1 LTKIIKIR
9 LLIDSICRQG
19 LNDSETVNLQQLKGQ
34 IGLLLEHL
42 RHAGLL
48 SIASVD
54 VSELS
59 RSESALLPT
68 SGSVSQSRKAQHE
81 DALDTT
87 NILREGHD
95 VCTEGSPG
103 KSVRSSPLTNGG
115 SSKAQDAVVHQE
127 ELETARDPLDD
138 VRDHISEVMNMETQY
153 EGLDQSYGSGVV

>member
-1 LTKIIKIR
+1 MTKIIKIR

-48 SIASVD
+48 SIVSVD
-54 VSELS
+54 VSEPS

-87 NILREGHD
+87 NILREGH
-95 VCTEGSPG
+95 VPEAVQG
-103 KSVRSSPLTNGG
+103 KASCPVLLLM
-115 SSKAQDAVVHQE
+115 V
-127 ELETARDPLDD
+127 
-138 VRDHISEVMNMETQY
+138 
-153 EGLDQSYGSGVV
+153 DQVKHKML